1 MCVWWSMRWSVVS
14 VEWSSS
20 CSKAAA
26 MTLPVVRVRLEVAHG
41 RSEVVPVVE
50 KIVAKTAAEVLKSR
64 LTFLRRR
71 ESRSFDPYQ
80 STTSTEKFTIQKL
93 NLKAYRH
100 SHPHPM
106 TPTSQESG
114 EDLAWM
120 RVG

>member
-1 MCVWWSMRWSVVS
+1 MEAHVSHMYGPKYAMCVWWSMRWSVVS

-26 MTLPVVRVRLEVAHG
+26 MTLPVVRVRLEVVHG

-71 ESRSFDPYQ
+71 ESRSFRAFRI
-80 STTSTEKFTIQKL
+80 K
-93 NLKAYRH
+93 
-100 SHPHPM
+100 
-106 TPTSQESG
+106 
-114 EDLAWM
+114 
-120 RVG
+120 